1 MAGLLNDISMAGLKG
16 ARVKSETPRTVY
28 NNNPMGVSLR
38 NAKGNVIPYEGLLGE
53 QGEYEKSLPDT
64 MGQFI
69 DPAHGLRAGIRNLRM
84 QAKSLG
90 DKKSLY
96 DLIERWH
103 GKDQGKQK
111 TTDYASMVAKSM
123 GDSRNPKD
131 IKIGDIDFNDS
142 VIKGKMA
149 NAMISWEGGGG
160 SLPQHIIDMAI
171 DMEQPQKKDFTDYQM
186 DVPSGGRDF
195 WEYIPDAFQVSD
207 WLQDRAP
214 EWIDKARG
222 FFSPSPQQPTPQQ
235 QYEAAR
241 MNRPPLTPPPQKQ
254 IAVKPPEAYQ
264 KQIAVKPPEAYMANR
279 PQMQPSLQ
287 QVAQT
292 AQVQPALNPF
302 PWLKGVSGGYYGRGD
317 PRNF

>member
-16 ARVKSETPRTVY
+16 GRESETPRTVY

-38 NAKGNVIPYEGLLGE
+38 NSGGNVIPYEGLLGE

-103 GKDQGKQK
+103 GKGRGKQK
-111 TTDYASMVAKSM
+111 TNDYASMVAKSM

-142 VIKGKMA
+142 VVKGKMA
-149 NAMISWEGGGG
+149 NAMIGWEGGGS

-171 DMEQPQKKDFTDYQM
+171 DMEQPKR
-186 DVPSGGRDF
+186 VV
-195 WEYIPDAFQVSD
+195 DAYGTV
-207 WLQDRAP
+207 AP
-214 EWIDKARG
+214 EKDYSRLGLWDLIKETVTSPENYGLPAHPIDYLFGSKE
-222 FFSPSPQQPTPQQ
+222 PSPQQ

-241 MNRPPLTPPPQKQ
+241 MNRPPLTPPQMAVPDKSMMYPQPK
-254 IAVKPPEAYQ
+254 
-264 KQIAVKPPEAYMANR
+264 
-279 PQMQPSLQ
+279 PQMAPIDKSMMYPQPKRSLQ

-292 AQVQPALNPF
+292 AQAQPALNPF
-302 PWLKGVSGGYYGRGD
+302 PWLKEVSGSYGYPSPPDR
-317 PRNF
+317 RWV